1 MRSSTVR
8 TPIPVVALPILTDD
22 SLGLTASL
30 GCELAVSAFG
40 ACVWYLRK
48 CKIDHEIV
56 SLKRFEVYRPI
67 DAEVRASQEEVDHY
81 ISTRQHMV
89 RT

>member
-1 MRSSTVR
+1 M
-8 TPIPVVALPILTDD
+8 PVVVLSILADD

-30 GCELAVSAFG
+30 GCEQAVGAFG

-56 SLKRFEVYRPI
+56 SMKRFEVYRPI